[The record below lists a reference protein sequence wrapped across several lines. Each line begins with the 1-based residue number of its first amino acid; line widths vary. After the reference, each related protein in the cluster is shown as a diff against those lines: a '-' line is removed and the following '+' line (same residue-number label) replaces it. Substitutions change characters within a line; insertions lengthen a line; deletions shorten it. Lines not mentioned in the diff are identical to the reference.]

1 MEGTVEKMTMSAMM
15 MRMIKIKI
23 KMTMWMM
30 VVMMMILK
38 EGTHEMGGTVQK
50 IKENY
55 TDNVGDDHD
64 TDDDDDDGDED
75 DDGLMMMM
83 MTMAKV
89 ICGIQFGVWSV
100 SKLEQRKQLVSV
112 LHLQPSCHHHHQPS
126 HHHSVF

>member
-1 MEGTVEKMTMSAMM
+1 
-15 MRMIKIKI
+15 
-23 KMTMWMM
+23 
-30 VVMMMILK
+30 MMILK

-89 ICGIQFGVWSV
+89 ICCIQFGVWSV

-112 LHLQPSCHHHHQPS
+112 LHLQTSHRHHRHRRHHLQVNDRHHHH
-126 HHHSVF
+126 HHIIISIRILSVLSV